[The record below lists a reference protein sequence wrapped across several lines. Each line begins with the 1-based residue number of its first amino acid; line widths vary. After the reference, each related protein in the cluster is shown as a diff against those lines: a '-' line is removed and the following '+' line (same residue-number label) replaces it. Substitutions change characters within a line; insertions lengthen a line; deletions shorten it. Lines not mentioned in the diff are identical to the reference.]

1 MQVDKNNGLRKTI
14 KALRRMRGYTQL
26 ELARLSG
33 MERTSI
39 TNIERGNQTLNVQT
53 VNAIA
58 NALGYRVEVKFV
70 LNK

>member
-1 MQVDKNNGLRKTI
+1 MQVDKNNGLGKTI

-58 NALGYRVEVKFV
+58 NALGYRVQVKFV